1 MIENVWHFPEHVS
14 FSEVD
19 FGEDLMPQ
27 IKRILLARGID
38 DRQKF
43 LKCKKRSF
51 SDLYDPFLMKDMDK
65 AVERLERALT
75 EHQKILVYGDYD
87 VDGTT
92 AIALVYSFLRDR
104 SADVVFYVPDRYE
117 EGYGVSEKG
126 IQSAIDNNIQL
137 IITLDCGIKAFR
149 TIEMAQNANIDVIVC
164 DHHNQGD
171 ELPKAYAVLDPK
183 RRDCEYP
190 FKELSGC
197 GVGYKLLSAYCRK
210 QGISEKEN
218 LNCYLDY
225 LAISTAAD
233 IVPIV
238 DENRV
243 FMYYGLMKMIQKPLV
258 SVKTMLS
265 ASRLIEL
272 YMNGDGEEQIICP
285 NGCLTVSDVVF
296 KIAPKIN
303 AAGRMKNAR
312 DAIHLLLAKD
322 ANEAMLYFTTVQ
334 EQNTER
340 QKEEK
345 RICKEALEQI
355 DSNPNTNSLCSTVLF
370 NDTWHKGVVGIA
382 AAKIIERYYKPT
394 IILCG
399 EGDVISGS
407 ARSVEDFDLYSAI
420 DACSQYL
427 TAFGG
432 HKHAAGLS
440 MRRENL
446 EAFVQMFENQV
457 KSTITPAQQKPT
469 IYIDSKISLDSIT
482 AELYKQIQILAPFG
496 PENMDPVF
504 AICKV
509 VPETVY
515 YMGGEDK
522 PHIKLIFR
530 QSNNTLISAVGFGM
544 AEKWK
549 SIQPKAKIDICFTIG
564 LNVYKGTASLQMM
577 LKDIRESM

>member
-1 MIENVWHFPEHVS
+1 MIETIWHFPEQK

-19 FGEDLMPQ
+19 FGEDILPQ
-27 IKRILLARGID
+27 IKHILVSRGID
-38 DRQKF
+38 DKPKF
-43 LKCKKRSF
+43 QRCRKRSF

-65 AVERLERALT
+65 AVERLERALD

-92 AIALVYSFLRDR
+92 AIALVYSFLRAQG
-104 SADVVFYVPDRYE
+104 ADVDFYVPDRYN

-126 IQSAIDNNIQL
+126 ICEAIENKVQL
-137 IITLDCGIKAFR
+137 IITLDCGIKAYK
-149 TIEMAQNANIDVIVC
+149 TIAMAQEAGIDVIVC
-164 DHHNQGD
+164 DHHNQGK

-183 RRDCEYP
+183 RHDCTYP

-197 GVGYKLLSAYCRK
+197 GVGYKLLSAFCRK
-210 QGISEKEN
+210 RGISEKEN

-243 FMYYGLMKMIQKPLV
+243 YMYYGLMKMIQKPLTP
-258 SVKTMLS
+258 VKTMLA
-265 ASRLIEL
+265 ASRLVEL

-285 NGCLTVSDVVF
+285 NGNLTVSDVVF

-322 ANEAMLYFTTVQ
+322 ANEALQYFATVQ
-334 EQNTER
+334 EQNSER

-345 RICKEALEQI
+345 RICKEAIEEI
-355 DSNPNTNSLCSTVLF
+355 ASNPDTESLYSTVLYR
-370 NDTWHKGVVGIA
+370 DTWHKGVVGIA
-382 AAKIIERYYKPT
+382 AAKIIEQYYKPT

-399 EGDVISGS
+399 DGDVISGS

-420 DACSQYL
+420 DACSKYL

-440 MRRENL
+440 LKRENL
-446 EAFVQMFENQV
+446 ENFKNMFEETV
-457 KSTITPAQQKPT
+457 KSTIKPSQLKPT
-469 IYIDSKISLDSIT
+469 IYIDEKITLNDVT
-482 AELYKQIQILAPFG
+482 MNLYNQIQILAPFG

-504 AICKV
+504 AICGV
-509 VPETVY
+509 IPESVY
-515 YMGGEDK
+515 FMGGEEK
-522 PHIKLIFR
+522 AHIKLCFR
-530 QSNNTLISAVGFGM
+530 KSDNTLLSAVGFFM

-549 SIQPKAKIDICFTIG
+549 SLPPKVPIDICFTIG
-564 LNVYKGTASLQMM
+564 RNVYKGNVSLQLI
-577 LKDIRESM
+577 LKDIRISE

>member
-1 MIENVWHFPEHVS
+1 MIENNWHFPEHS
-14 FSEVD
+14 FCEVD
-19 FGEDLMPQ
+19 FGEELLPQ
-27 IKRILLARGID
+27 IKHILVSRGID
-38 DRQKF
+38 DKQK
-43 LKCKKRSF
+43 LQKCKQRSF

-65 AVERLERALT
+65 AVERLERALD
-75 EHQKILVYGDYD
+75 EHQNILVYGDYD

-104 SADVVFYVPDRYE
+104 GAAVDFYVPDRYS

-126 IQSAIDNNIQL
+126 VREAIESETQL

-149 TIEMAQNANIDVIVC
+149 TIEMAQEAGIDVIVC

-183 RRDCEYP
+183 RRDCSYP

-197 GVGYKLLSAYCRK
+197 GVGYKLLSAFCRK
-210 QGISEKEN
+210 RGISEKEN

-225 LAISTAAD
+225 VAISTAAD
-233 IVPIV
+233 IVPVV

-243 FMYYGLMKMIQKPLV
+243 FMYYGLMKMIQKPLL
-258 SVKTMLS
+258 SVKTMLV

-272 YMNGDGEEQIICP
+272 YVNGDGEEQIICS

-312 DAIHLLLAKD
+312 DAIHLLLAND
-322 ANEAMLYFTTVQ
+322 ANEALQYFATVQ

-345 RICKEALEQI
+345 RICKEAFEEI
-355 DSNPNTNSLCSTVLF
+355 ASNPKTNSLYSTVLYR
-370 NDTWHKGVVGIA
+370 DTWHKGVVGIA
-382 AAKIIERYYKPT
+382 AAKIIEQYYKPT

-407 ARSVEDFDLYSAI
+407 ARSVEGFDLYSAI

-440 MRRENL
+440 LRREHL
-446 EAFVQMFENQV
+446 DDFKKMFEDKV
-457 KSTITPAQQKPT
+457 KSTIQPSQLKPT
-469 IYIDSKISLDSIT
+469 ICIDDKMTLDDVT
-482 AELYKQIQILAPFG
+482 MNLYKQIQILAPFG

-504 AICKV
+504 AICDI
-509 VPETVY
+509 VPESVY
-515 YMGGEDK
+515 FMGGEEK
-522 PHIKLIFR
+522 SHVKLLFR
-530 QSNNTLISAVGFGM
+530 QSDNTLVPAIGFFM

-549 SIQPKAKIDICFTIG
+549 SIPPKTKIDICFTIG
-564 LNVYKGTASLQMM
+564 LNVYKGTVSLQLI
-577 LKDIRESM
+577 LKDIRVSA